1 MKTSANRTKRRTV
14 LLFALSLLTLTAV
27 FSCAESK
34 KETDTKADTETVN
47 TADTQGQEAPS
58 DSLEARKKVSDGV
71 PDLDFEGADYRI
83 YYQKRYTTD
92 AIPLTD
98 AETGDVLNDAVYRR
112 NKTIE
117 ERFHVK
123 VVGIEGEED
132 QMVKNMMT
140 TVAAGDDAYELFM
153 GHSMFSGKAALD
165 GYFYNWY
172 DIPHMDFTKPWFPQ
186 VTIEGLTINDRMY
199 MTVSDMCLSFVFNT
213 YCMFFNKQL
222 AMDHDI
228 EDIYQMVIDGK
239 WTLETLSRIIK
250 GMYQDL
256 NGSGTQDIGDLYGLG
271 SFTYAFPS
279 WTYACDVD
287 TVEFHDDG
295 TVTSV
300 YNSERASNMVNQLRT
315 LYYQNE
321 GSYNAAKDIKQ
332 QEADPM
338 KAFMDG
344 QLLFLTDVV
353 GASENNFR
361 DVTFDYGII
370 PYPKYDEAQTAYYNV
385 PGGSI
390 SCMAIP
396 SSTNDLELAGAV
408 TAALCRESW
417 VNVMPTYYDIVLK
430 VKGARDEISIEMLDL
445 IMNGRNVDARFLYDG
460 WNGFTYT
467 ITEIL
472 QGKKELSSYTA
483 AKEKS
488 VIKHY
493 EKVLALFYKED

>member
-1 MKTSANRTKRRTV
+1 MKISANRTKRRTV

-47 TADTQGQEAPS
+47 TADTQGEEAPS

-98 AETGDVLNDAVYRR
+98 SETGDVLNDAVYRR

-117 ERFHVK
+117 ERFNVNI
-123 VVGIEGEED
+123 VGMEGEEE
-132 QMVKNMMT
+132 QMVTNMIN
-140 TVAAGDDAYELFM
+140 TVAAGDDAWELFM
-153 GHSMFSGKAALD
+153 GHSMSSGRAALD

-172 DIPHMDFTKPWFPQ
+172 DIPYMDFSKPWFPRA
-186 VTIEGLTINDRMY
+186 TIEGLTINDRMY

-222 AMDHDI
+222 AADHDI
-228 EDIYQMVIDGK
+228 DDVYAMVNDGA
-239 WTLETLSRIIK
+239 WTLDKLSSITK

-256 NGSGTQDIGDLYGLG
+256 NGSGTKDTGDLYGFG
-271 SFTYAFPS
+271 SASWGLPS
-279 WTYACDVD
+279 WIYACDVD

-300 YNSERASNMVNQLRT
+300 FNSERASHMVEQLRT

-321 GSYNAAKDIKQ
+321 GSYSAAKDVTDS
-332 QEADPM
+332 DPM
-338 KAFMDG
+338 QAFKDG
-344 QLLFLTDVV
+344 QVLFITEVV
-353 GASENNFR
+353 GASEKEFR

-390 SCMAIP
+390 SCMAVP
-396 SSTNDLELAGAV
+396 ASTGNLELAGAV

-417 VNVMPTYYDIVLK
+417 VNVMPVYYDIVLK
-430 VKGARDEISIEMLDL
+430 VKGARDEVSIEMLDM

-460 WNGFTYT
+460 WNGYTYT
-467 ITEIL
+467 ITEIIS
-472 QGKKELSSYTA
+472 GKKELSSYIA
-483 AKEKS
+483 SKEKS

-493 EKVLALFYKED
+493 EKVLELFYKED